1 MVAPSGAIFFLTP
14 FNGTHTTSNRNILV
28 WYNHKE
34 RSFLNGRRVPMRK
47 LPVGIQDFWYLREQD
62 FAYVVKLLFF
72 FK

>member
-1 MVAPSGAIFFLTP
+1 
-14 FNGTHTTSNRNILV
+14 
-28 WYNHKE
+28 
-34 RSFLNGRRVPMRK
+34 MRK